1 MARVQEMLRK
11 EVINVFTGEKL
22 GFATDI
28 EIDTVTGRV
37 AAIILPEKKVSSFFG
52 RGGEVIVPWS
62 DVSRISDDLII
73 TNNRNGGK
81 QYVQTD

>member
-1 MARVQEMLRK
+1 MARMQEMLRK

-22 GFATDI
+22 GFAIDI
-28 EIDTVTGRV
+28 DIDPETGRI

-62 DVSRISDDLII
+62 DVSRISDDLIMI
-73 TNNRNGGK
+73 NTDTR
-81 QYVQTD
+81 VQLVRKA